1 MLLGRRPG
9 IWSSGLRYAGRMEDG
24 KAPDDDPRSVEDWL
38 RGVRKETMLWPVF
51 AVMAGAVFT
60 LGAGILLFALYFGNW
75 GGRAALAILLLMS
88 IDAIRQ
94 DVKAR
99 GFGWISRGIVGAW
112 IGSGIAAVAAFLL
125 GLLELG

>member
-1 MLLGRRPG
+1 MD
-9 IWSSGLRYAGRMEDG
+9 DG
-24 KAPDDDPRSVEDWL
+24 EAPDEDPHSLEKLL
-38 RGVRKETMLWPVF
+38 RGALAETMLWPVF
-51 AVMAGAVFT
+51 AVMAGAICT

-88 IDAIRQ
+88 ADAIRQ

-99 GFGWISRGIVGAW
+99 GFGWISRAIVAVW
-112 IGSGIAAVAAFLL
+112 VGSGVAAVTAILL